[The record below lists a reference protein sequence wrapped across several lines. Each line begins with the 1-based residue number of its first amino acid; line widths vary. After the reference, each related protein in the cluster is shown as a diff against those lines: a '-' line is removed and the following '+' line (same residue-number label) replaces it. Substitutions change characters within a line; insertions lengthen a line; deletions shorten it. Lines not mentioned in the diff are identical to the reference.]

1 MKTVPPPR
9 YAGRAETGVAEWSG
23 SMVRGLAALE
33 FLERSSDMAAE
44 AVVAMPVR
52 DAVAD
57 VSAPEQEQ
65 EQEPGPNA
73 AWL

>member
-1 MKTVPPPR
+1 MKTAPQLPCH
-9 YAGRAETGVAEWSG
+9 AGRAEAIAAEWTG

-33 FLERSSDMAAE
+33 FLERSRDMAAE

-52 DAVAD
+52 AAVTD
-57 VSAPEQEQ
+57 VSAA

-73 AWL
+73 WL

>member
-1 MKTVPPPR
+1 MKTAPQPPG
-9 YAGRAETGVAEWSG
+9 YAGRAEAGAAEWTG

-52 DAVAD
+52 AAVTD
-57 VSAPEQEQ
+57 VSAA
-65 EQEPGPNA
+65 EQEPGPGPNA
-73 AWL
+73 SL